1 MSARL
6 CLIALGALLVLAGCA
21 STPPSKQAAAT
32 PAPLVTRA
40 VEPPPQVVDGSVTD
54 DQRTVIQKS
63 NGQIYGAE
71 HAIDPDASN
80 VSNAQNQGI
89 P

>member
-1 MSARL
+1 MSARF
-6 CLIALGALLVLAGCA
+6 CLMALGPLLLLTGCA
-21 STPPSKQAAAT
+21 SSRPAKTATAT

-40 VEPPPQVVDGSVTD
+40 VEPPPQVVDGTATED
-54 DQRTVIQKS
+54 ERTTIQKS
-63 NGQIYGAE
+63 NSQIYGAE
-71 HAIDPDASN
+71 HAIDPDVSN

>member
-21 STPPSKQAAAT
+21 SSPPSKEAAAT
-32 PAPLVTRA
+32 PAPIVTQA
-40 VEPPPQVVDGSVTD
+40 IQPPPQVVDGSATD
-54 DQRTVIQKS
+54 DQRTIIQKS
-63 NGQIYGAE
+63 NSQIYGTE
-71 HAIDPDASN
+71 HAIDPGASN
-80 VSNAQNQGI
+80 VSNTQNQGI